1 MKKHLVAL
9 TSAAFVLGMGGNA
22 IAGDNIGGRDV
33 GRSEYLNSCA
43 LCHGQDGKGSGYVI
57 DVLKTAPP
65 DLTTIKKRNGGV
77 FPVERIYNMIDG
89 REIVKGH
96 GDRDMPAWG
105 NRYSQDRV
113 KAAEYYFD
121 VPYDMNMYVRSRVL
135 ALVDYLNRI
144 QSK

>member
-1 MKKHLVAL
+1 MKKHLVTL
-9 TSAAFVLGMGGNA
+9 ISAEFLGAGGTA
-22 IAGDNIGGRDV
+22 IAGDYSGGRDV
-33 GRSEYLNSCA
+33 GRNEYLNSCA

-105 NRYSQDRV
+105 NRYSQDRA

-121 VPYDMNMYVRSRVL
+121 VPYDMDMYIRGRLL

>member
-1 MKKHLVAL
+1 MKKHEVTLI
-9 TSAAFVLGMGGNA
+9 SAAFVLAMGGNA
-22 IAGDNIGGRDV
+22 IAADNSAGRDV
-33 GRSEYLNSCA
+33 GRSEFLNSCA
-43 LCHGQDGKGSGYVI
+43 LCHGPDGKGSGYVI

-89 REIVKGH
+89 REVIKGH

-105 NRYSQDRV
+105 NRYSQDKV

-121 VPYDMNMYVRSRVL
+121 VPYDMNMYVRGRIL

>member
-1 MKKHLVAL
+1 MKKHLVTL
-9 TSAAFVLGMGGNA
+9 ISAAFLGVGGTA
-22 IAGDNIGGRDV
+22 IAGDYSGSRDV

-77 FPVERIYNMIDG
+77 FPVERIYDMIDG

-121 VPYDMNMYVRSRVL
+121 VPYDMDMYIRGRIL

-144 QSK
+144 QRK

>member
-1 MKKHLVAL
+1 
-9 TSAAFVLGMGGNA
+9 
-22 IAGDNIGGRDV
+22 
-33 GRSEYLNSCA
+33 
-43 LCHGQDGKGSGYVI
+43 
-57 DVLKTAPP
+57 
-65 DLTTIKKRNGGV
+65 
-77 FPVERIYNMIDG
+77 MIDG

-105 NRYSQDRV
+105 NRYSQDRA

-121 VPYDMNMYVRSRVL
+121 VPYDMDMYIRGRLL